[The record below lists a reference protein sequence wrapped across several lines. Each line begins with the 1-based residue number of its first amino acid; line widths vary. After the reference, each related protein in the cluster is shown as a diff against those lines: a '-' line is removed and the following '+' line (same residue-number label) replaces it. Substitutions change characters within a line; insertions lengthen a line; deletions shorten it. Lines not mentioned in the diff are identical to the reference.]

1 MKKIIALLLV
11 VVMCLSF
18 VACGKSEEVKAAE
31 AKIAVLSENS
41 SYKEINE
48 AYEIYD
54 ALEYDD
60 KEKVENKDILA
71 KYISL
76 GNGSFY
82 LTDNMINEIKAYFK
96 NDTYG
101 LMGLSPLTIEVT
113 ASKYTKSYA
122 EDWDRVIDYTF
133 SSEEKTDEYT
143 YTKYGVV
150 KIADKFGKVASY
162 NFIMDCT
169 MKYDAE
175 KDELIVSKSA
185 DIKN

>member
-11 VVMCLSF
+11 AVMCLSF
-18 VACGKSEEVKAAE
+18 VACGKSEEVKAVE
-31 AKIAVLSENS
+31 AKIAALSEKLL
-41 SYKEINE
+41 YKELNE
-48 AYEIYD
+48 AYELYD

-71 KYISL
+71 KYINLS
-76 GNGSFY
+76 NGGFY
-82 LTDNMINEIKAYFK
+82 LTDDMINAIKTYFK

-101 LMGLSPLTIEVT
+101 LMGLSPLTTEVMV
-113 ASKYTKSYA
+113 SKYTKPYA
-122 EDWDRVIDYTF
+122 KDWDRVIDYAF

-150 KIADKFGKVASY
+150 RIADKFGKVASY